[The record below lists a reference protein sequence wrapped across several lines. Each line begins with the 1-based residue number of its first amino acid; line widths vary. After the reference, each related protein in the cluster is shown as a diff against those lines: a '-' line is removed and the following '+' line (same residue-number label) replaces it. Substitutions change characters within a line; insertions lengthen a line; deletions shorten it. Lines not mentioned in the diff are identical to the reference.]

1 MKTIL
6 LAIGRTDEEY
16 LRHGVQKYTDR
27 LTHYTPFELIFL
39 PDAKNVKN
47 MTQQQQKVAEG
58 KAILGVV
65 EPSDVVILLDEN
77 GQELTSRQFAKFI
90 EKHSI
95 SGARRLIF
103 IIGGPYG
110 FSDEVYERAN
120 GKLSLSRMTY
130 SHQMV
135 RLIFA
140 EQLYRA
146 HTILKG
152 EPYHHD

>member
-1 MKTIL
+1 M
-6 LAIGRTDEEY
+6 
-16 LRHGVQKYTDR
+16 RHGVQKYTDR